1 MLILMPLPILA
12 PIQLVKTK
20 NKNKDKKTKENILSL
35 SIKSL
40 ILLHNLGSINLL
52 LDIISKEVNMMLIRF

>member
-40 ILLHNLGSINLL
+40 ILLHNLGSINLS